1 MFYEKEFVELAH
13 SSILAWMEKRCP
25 SRRKKTGEPPDSRK
39 PEQRL
44 RKMGSPIFESGMEST
59 SGVRSVGDMVRLQL
73 FKGQLNRTA
82 VTTLRNPSHGEH
94 HSEAMANSV
103 PRSWRTAFRHDVEH
117 DSEVM
122 SSSVPISWW
131 TENEVVGTVFAMMSE
146 SMV

>member
-94 HSEAMANSV
+94 HSEAMANII
-103 PRSWRTAFRHDVEH
+103 PRPWRTSFRGHGEQH
-117 DSEVM
+117 SKVM
-122 SSSVPISWW
+122 ANSIP
-131 TENEVVGTVFAMMSE
+131 T
-146 SMV
+146 